1 MLNRKI
7 AISLTLMGLTAA
19 NVALALPEFT
29 TNAPESSVNTCIA
42 EVSSNADYTNAVSI
56 LHKVETEDRRI
67 SGHQMNIQTLVY
79 GEDGVTLI
87 REYKAKCA
95 INGKDEIQRFRIRQ
109 KGA

>member
-19 NVALALPEFT
+19 NVALALPEFV
-29 TNAPESSVNTCIA
+29 TNASASSVNTCIA
-42 EVSSNADYTNAVSI
+42 EVSSQADYTNAVSI
-56 LHKVETEDRRI
+56 LHNVETENRRI
-67 SGHQMNIQTLVY
+67 SGYLINIQTLVY

-87 REYKAKCA
+87 REYKSKCA
-95 INGKDEIQRFRIRQ
+95 INARDEIQRFRIRR